1 MVIKSSFAMLPVY
14 SRTAIEDWIPFY
26 CLSINSCLNP
36 LVHAFIIRNDKF
48 KNALKQKC
56 ALVECNS
63 GIVAPAGQTTPS
75 GGVTR

>member
-36 LVHAFIIRNDKF
+36 LVHAFRNGKF
-48 KNALKQKC
+48 KNALKQKF
-56 ALVECNS
+56 A
-63 GIVAPAGQTTPS
+63 
-75 GGVTR
+75 